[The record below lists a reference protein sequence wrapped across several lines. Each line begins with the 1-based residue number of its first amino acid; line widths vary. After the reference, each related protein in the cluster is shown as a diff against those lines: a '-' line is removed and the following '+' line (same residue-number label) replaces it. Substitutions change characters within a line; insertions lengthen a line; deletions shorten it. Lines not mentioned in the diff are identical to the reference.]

1 MADYRLEIWGEQQ
14 LLQERPM
21 TQPQPQPE
29 GLETSQSITGA
40 TSLQKLKNAE
50 LDDHR

>member
-1 MADYRLEIWGEQQ
+1 
-14 LLQERPM
+14 M
-21 TQPQPQPE
+21 TQPQPQTE